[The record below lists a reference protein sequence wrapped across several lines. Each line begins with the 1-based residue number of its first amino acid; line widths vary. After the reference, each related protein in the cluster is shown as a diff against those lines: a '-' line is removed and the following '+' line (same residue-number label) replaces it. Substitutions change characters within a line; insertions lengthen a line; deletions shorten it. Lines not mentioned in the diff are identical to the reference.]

1 MGVEIK
7 IREMRRLKAGVGNEG
22 NTVWVRLKSEKDR
35 RGI

>member
-22 NTVWVRLKSEKDR
+22 NTVWVIQYGWIRE
-35 RGI
+35 